1 MEQEDLLTL
10 LMMLFD
16 DTIDLDKAWKTYN
29 NFINIFEDKDQDT
42 IDYLL
47 DVVDMDRK
55 QRLVLRNRI
64 AERGF
69 ELTPNELDQYIF
81 ILLMA
86 LYKYVGN

>member
-10 LMMLFD
+10 LMILFD

>member
-10 LMMLFD
+10 LMILFD
-16 DTIDLDKAWKTYN
+16 DTIDLDKAWKTCN
-29 NFINIFEDKDQDT
+29 NFINIFEDEDQAT
-42 IDYLL
+42 IDYLF
-47 DVVDMDRK
+47 DVVNMDRQ

>member
-1 MEQEDLLTL
+1 MDQEELLTL
-10 LMMLFD
+10 LIILFD
-16 DTIDLDKAWKTYN
+16 DTIDPDRAWRTYN
-29 NFINIFEDKDQDT
+29 NFVNIFEDEDPAT
-42 IDYLL
+42 VDYLL
-47 DVVDMDRK
+47 DVVNMNHK
-55 QRLVLRNRI
+55 QRLILRNRI

>member
-10 LMMLFD
+10 LMILFD

-29 NFINIFEDKDQDT
+29 NFINIFEDEDQAT
-42 IDYLL
+42 IDYLF
-47 DVVDMDRK
+47 DVVNMDRQ

>member
-1 MEQEDLLTL
+1 MDQEELLTL
-10 LMMLFD
+10 LIILFD
-16 DTIDLDKAWKTYN
+16 DTIDLDKAWRTYN
-29 NFINIFEDKDQDT
+29 NFVNIFEDEDPAT
-42 IDYLL
+42 VDYLL
-47 DVVDMDRK
+47 DVVNMNHK
-55 QRLVLRNRI
+55 QRLILRNII